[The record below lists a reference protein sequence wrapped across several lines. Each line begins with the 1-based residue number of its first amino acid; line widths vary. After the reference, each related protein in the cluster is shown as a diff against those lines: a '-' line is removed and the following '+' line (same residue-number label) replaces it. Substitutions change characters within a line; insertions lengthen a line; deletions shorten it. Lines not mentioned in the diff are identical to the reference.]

1 MTSRSGTAWFVSAAT
16 AVLIAATAADAG
28 EKIVIGTVNLPA
40 TGPLYIAQDK
50 GYFAAQDL
58 DVEVRFFESAQAIA
72 TAVVSGDIQFGA
84 TSLTAG
90 FWSLADKGGLKV
102 IAGMLAD
109 RKDYHAGN
117 AFVVSNDAYAA
128 GVTTPAKL
136 GGKVFAVTTIGS
148 SLHYGALRVAETL
161 GVDPATIQIRPM
173 QQWSAALAAV
183 KTGKVDAT
191 QAAAAT
197 ARGMEAAGEVKIIGW
212 QGDYIPFQIAAIF
225 TSAALIKK
233 DRGLVERFIKGYAK
247 GIDFYTEAFLKG
259 IESGAPQYGPET
271 DEAIA
276 IIHKR
281 LLKDDPDFANKIK
294 ASVTYY
300 HPKGAMD
307 VDNILS
313 QVAFF
318 KANDLVA
325 KSIDPGKL
333 IDGSFVPP
341 LPQQPSQRNPG

>member
-1 MTSRSGTAWFVSAAT
+1 MISSSWTAWFAAAAMAALAT
-16 AVLIAATAADAG
+16 ATAADAG

-40 TGPLYIAQDK
+40 TGTLYIAQDK
-50 GYFAAQDL
+50 GYFAEQDL

-117 AFVVSNDAYAA
+117 AFVVSNEAYAA
-128 GVTTPAKL
+128 GVTSPDKL

-148 SLHYGALRVAETL
+148 SLHYGVMRVAETL
-161 GVDPATIQIRPM
+161 GVDAATIQIRPM

-183 KTGKVDAT
+183 KTGQVDAT

-212 QGDYIPFQIAAIF
+212 QGDYIPFQIASIF
-225 TSAALIKK
+225 TSTALIEK
-233 DRGLVERFIKGYAK
+233 DRGLVERFVNGYAK
-247 GIDFYTEAFLKG
+247 GIDFYSEAFLKG
-259 IESGAPQYGPET
+259 IDSGAPQYGPAT

-281 LLKDDPDFANKIK
+281 VLKDDPDFANKIK
-294 ASVTYY
+294 ASATYY
-300 HPKGAMD
+300 HSKGSMD

-313 QVAFF
+313 QVEFF
-318 KANDLVA
+318 KANDLVD
-325 KSIDPGKL
+325 KSIDAGKL

-341 LPQQPSQRNPG
+341 LSQ